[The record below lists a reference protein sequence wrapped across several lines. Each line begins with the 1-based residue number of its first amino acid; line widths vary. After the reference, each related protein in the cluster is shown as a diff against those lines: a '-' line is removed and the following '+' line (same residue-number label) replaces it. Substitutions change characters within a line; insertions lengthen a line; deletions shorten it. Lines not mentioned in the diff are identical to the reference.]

1 MKHALIAASLVL
13 VAGTAVGC
21 GNGSGSDSGG
31 APADASQTE
40 FCGNFGA
47 IAKDIAGLGANAKP
61 ADIVK
66 ALKSAGT
73 KIEDTGTPKDISD
86 DARKGFELE
95 VQKIGELPDD
105 ASTAD
110 VSNLAKDLS
119 KDEQAQVQ
127 AFDDY
132 VKKTC
137 QQ

>member
-21 GNGSGSDSGG
+21 GDGGSGG
-31 APADASQTE
+31 APSDASEKE
-40 FCGNFGA
+40 FCANFES
-47 IAKDIAGLGANAKP
+47 IAKDITALGADAKP

-66 ALKSAGT
+66 ALKDAGT
-73 KIEDTGTPKDISD
+73 KLEDTGTPKGISD
-86 DARKGFELE
+86 DERKGFELE

-105 ASTAD
+105 ASTED
-110 VSNLAKDLS
+110 VSNLAEDLS

-132 VKKTC
+132 VSKTC

>member
-21 GNGSGSDSGG
+21 GDGGSGGG
-31 APADASQTE
+31 APSDASATE
-40 FCGNFGA
+40 FCANFDA
-47 IAKDIAGLGANAKP
+47 IAKDITALGADAKP

-105 ASTAD
+105 ASTQD